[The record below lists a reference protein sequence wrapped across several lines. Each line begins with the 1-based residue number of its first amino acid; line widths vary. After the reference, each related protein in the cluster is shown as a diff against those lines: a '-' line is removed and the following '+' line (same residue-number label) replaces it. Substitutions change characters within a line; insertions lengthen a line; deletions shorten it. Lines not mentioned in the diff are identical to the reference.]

1 MSKYIER
8 PVNLVYKG
16 PRARICV
23 PTFDFPNL
31 DASLRYQDGYPLLLL
46 SEESVEAA
54 EQEVKKYVRIQG
66 IEEKWKDDKL
76 VIERWVAYPSG
87 PIFDGSDLLNHGR
100 Q

>member
-1 MSKYIER
+1 M
-8 PVNLVYKG
+8 
-16 PRARICV
+16 
-23 PTFDFPNL
+23 
-31 DASLRYQDGYPLLLL
+31 
-46 SEESVEAA
+46 EAA
-54 EQEVKKYVRIQG
+54 EQEVKKYVGIQG